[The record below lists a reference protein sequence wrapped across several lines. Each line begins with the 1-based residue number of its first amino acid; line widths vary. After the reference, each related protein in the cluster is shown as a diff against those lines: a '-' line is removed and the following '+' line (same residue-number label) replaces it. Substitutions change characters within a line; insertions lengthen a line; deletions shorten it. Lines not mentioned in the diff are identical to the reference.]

1 MSPWSLKIATPVIN
15 PIPKNSQELCAR
27 IGCNA
32 TLTYCAPVVGSP
44 EPGTRDLQGNL
55 EIQDISMLLKSN
67 KSKKFN

>member
-32 TLTYCAPVVGSP
+32 TLTYCAPVVGST
-44 EPGTRDLQGNL
+44 EPGARDSHANL
-55 EIQDISMLLKSN
+55 DGQRVRKMQ
-67 KSKKFN
+67 